1 MKVLVTGATGL
12 VGRHLIPELL
22 AAGHSV
28 RAFVRPGREKAL
40 RHPDLTPAAHP
51 VETAIG
57 DLKDPSSFPA
67 ALQGVQ
73 AVIHLGAL
81 PPTAG
86 EEEMKAVNIY
96 GTRELM
102 LAAKKANVRRVLHF
116 SSAECSDNL
125 VYSVFR
131 DTKKASEKPVR
142 GNNLEWTVFRPA
154 PIYGPGDERNVGPLL
169 RKISAGERFD
179 VPGDGRIRVAPVH
192 AADVAKAVVNTL
204 AYGMAVD
211 AVYHLAGPAVGYD
224 DMLKTLG
231 EIAGKE
237 PRIRHYSLG
246 LAQTWN
252 SIQDLFARS
261 PARKFELSTKLN
273 DIRYFLKDHVYP
285 TEDVAKQVG
294 FSARPFAQGVKEAC
308 AGGWWKNGSARSG
321 DSR

>member
-1 MKVLVTGATGL
+1 MKVLVSGATGL
-12 VGRHLIPELL
+12 VGRHLVPELL
-22 AAGHSV
+22 AAGHHV
-28 RAFVRPGREKAL
+28 RAFLRPGREKAL
-40 RHPDLTPAAHP
+40 RNPDLTPYSGPP
-51 VETAIG
+51 VEIATG
-57 DLKDPSSFPA
+57 DLKDFGSFAA

-81 PPTAG
+81 PPTAP

-102 LAAKKANVRRVLHF
+102 LAAKKAHVRRVLHF

-154 PIYGPGDERNVGPLL
+154 PIYGPGDDRNVGPWL
-169 RKISAGERFD
+169 RKIAAGERFD
-179 VPGDGRIRVAPVH
+179 IPGDGKVKVAPVH
-192 AADVAKAVVNTL
+192 AADVAKAVKNTL
-204 AYGMAVD
+204 EYGMAVD

-224 DMLKTLG
+224 EMLTTLG
-231 EIAGKE
+231 EIAGRAPK
-237 PRIRHYSLG
+237 IRHFSLG

-252 SIQDLFARS
+252 SIQDLFART
-261 PARKFELSTKLN
+261 PARKLALSTRRN
-273 DIRYFLKDHVYP
+273 DIRYFIRDHVYP
-285 TEDVAKQVG
+285 TDDAAKQVG

-308 AGGWWKNGSARSG
+308 AGGWWKNGAA
-321 DSR
+321 